1 MKLRSEDWTG
11 WMKKG
16 SEHLLT
22 LLARTDLVTPSVVR
36 LPLNGA
42 ALGLVEFH
50 PGNSNLAVNV
60 GDVYR
65 GFESFEDNAAQE

>member
-1 MKLRSEDWTG
+1 MDEG
-11 WMKKG
+11 G

-50 PGNSNLAVNV
+50 PGNSNLPVNV
-60 GDVYR
+60 GYVTMSISISNEYLR
-65 GFESFEDNAAQE
+65 FLL